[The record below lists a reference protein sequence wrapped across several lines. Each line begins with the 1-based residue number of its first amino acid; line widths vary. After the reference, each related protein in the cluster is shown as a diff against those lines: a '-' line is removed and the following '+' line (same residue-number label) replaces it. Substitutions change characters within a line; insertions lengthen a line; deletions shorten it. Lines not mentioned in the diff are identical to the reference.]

1 MKKISFNEFKKDL
14 ERIRKMED
22 LPGGAPSEK
31 SPASPWWRS
40 GWMRLR
46 AFARSH
52 FQHPPPRPTVHPSE
66 DLVRLLQ
73 VMEEEPRIYHLFM
86 YLATSPLEVRRA
98 MLQKLASQIQSETQD
113 EKFVELVNQL
123 QDPRVFEATYR
134 TIQEIR
140 S

>member
-1 MKKISFNEFKKDL
+1 
-14 ERIRKMED
+14 
-22 LPGGAPSEK
+22 
-31 SPASPWWRS
+31 
-40 GWMRLR
+40 
-46 AFARSH
+46 
-52 FQHPPPRPTVHPSE
+52 
-66 DLVRLLQ
+66 
-73 VMEEEPRIYHLFM
+73 MEEEPRIYHLFM